1 MIHHQIWDIWEDAI
15 FRQTNIWGQDVYSNH
30 MGHWSHWTYLDMT
43 LLASWRSSTFSS
55 QAFLHL
61 RSQVV

>member
-43 LLASWRSSTFSS
+43 RISHLCF
-55 QAFLHL
+55 QA
-61 RSQVV
+61 